1 MENFHKILVSDKT
14 FERITPA
21 MLENLH
27 QNSIKVVVV
36 KDIDHLSEK
45 MKEMIKQYDIIV
57 EDKPQEMPQEPE
69 VVVPYELLK
78 RVEIEPIAEYQ
89 PRQKNKPYIPRTI
102 GKPNARKK
110 GGR

>member
-21 MLENLH
+21 MLENLR
-27 QNSIKVVVV
+27 QDNVKVVVV
-36 KDIDHLSEK
+36 GDIDHLPAK
-45 MKEMIKQYDIIV
+45 MEEMVKQCDVIV
-57 EDKPQEMPQEPE
+57 EARPQEIHQEPE
-69 VVVPYELLK
+69 VVFPYEMLK
-78 RVEIEPIAEYQ
+78 RIEIEPLAEYQ

-102 GKPNARKK
+102 GRPNARKK